1 MMNQWINRNKT
12 IFTDGR
18 NKTAENEL
26 FQVEKRSFNRH
37 RNSKRKKIYSKN
49 DAQIKLNVIQ
59 VRVING
65 FTQGVLP
72 CKRVIEVDQIHL
84 EINDVGISRLSG
96 VKALHD
102 RNLLTGPP

>member
-49 DAQIKLNVIQ
+49 DA
-59 VRVING
+59 
-65 FTQGVLP
+65 
-72 CKRVIEVDQIHL
+72 
-84 EINDVGISRLSG
+84 
-96 VKALHD
+96 
-102 RNLLTGPP
+102 